1 MQHHRTRRLTLLMLS
16 LGLSISA
23 SACATYD
30 VGKGHGPDGIGLDG
44 VNAVIRGDVARADAE
59 FHEDYVNHPA
69 NPLAVFNKAD
79 SLRAHG
85 QIAEADVL
93 YSQAAATGKNY
104 IPDILLEPH
113 DATTTVRDVACMHL
127 AEDRKADPNC
137 PSLRAELDVV
147 TPLPPAPPAPPAPPP
162 PPAVAEAPPP
172 PAPLMQAPATV
183 AVRDFVV
190 FFDFDKSDITP
201 EARSVIAAAVDAA
214 KKNGAIRIRITGH
227 TDTVGTRS
235 YNQRLSERRA
245 NAVKNEM
252 VRLGMNMAD
261 ITTVGRSF
269 DDPLIPTGPGVRE
282 PQNRRAMIDL
292 GQPNVAERF

>member
-1 MQHHRTRRLTLLMLS
+1 MLS
-16 LGLSISA
+16 LTLSISA

-30 VGKGHGPDGIGLDG
+30 SFKGHGPDGIGKQG
-44 VNAVIRGDVARADAE
+44 VDAVIEGDIPRADAE
-59 FHEDYVNHPA
+59 FAKDYVNHPA

-79 SLRAHG
+79 SLHAHG
-85 QIAEADVL
+85 QIEDADML
-93 YSQAAATGKNY
+93 YRQAAESGKNY

-113 DATTTVRDVACMHL
+113 DSTTTVRDVACMHL
-127 AEDRKADPNC
+127 AQDGKADPNC
-137 PSLRAELDVV
+137 PSVRAELNIV
-147 TPLPPAPPAPPAPPP
+147 TPAPAPAAPPAPPP

-190 FFDFDKSDITP
+190 FFDFDKAEITP
-201 EARSVIAAAVDAA
+201 EAHGVIAAAVDAA

-227 TDTVGTRS
+227 TDTVGTQS

-252 VRLGMNMAD
+252 VRLGMNTAD
-261 ITTVGRSF
+261 ISTVGRSF
-269 DDPLIPTGPGVRE
+269 DDPLVPTGPGVRE
-282 PQNRRAMIDL
+282 PQNRRAVIDL
-292 GQPNVAERF
+292 GTPNVAER